1 MDQEPLS
8 PFYYS
13 TKKTTPVVPPVA
25 ETATEEKP
33 ATRVPEILSEERI
46 LENLRRLL
54 KRLLTEYKGTN
65 TELRQ
70 YFWNDRKKIY
80 PDHLHLIEQVLDEIL
95 PAGEHVPEPEQSILV
110 PETKDIIT
118 VSATEN
124 ETLASQGTLDT
135 WVDEVLAEIPEPQ
148 HVDIPHWKSQQ
159 LKTAH
164 EQKLTKRQVERRFLK
179 DKMRYY
185 VDSNPTEEFSVKV
198 LCALFPERKADTIT
212 AIIKELWQ
220 EGLVKGR
227 IEVRTLSRKP
237 KKSTCSYVIT
247 SLANPSTNYYTEFPK
262 DNLWFKKK
270 KIGTR
275 HSSSEPDSQE
285 IGTRQDEN

>member
-8 PFYYS
+8 PFYHS
-13 TKKTTPVVPPVA
+13 TKKMTPVA
-25 ETATEEKP
+25 ETATEVKAP
-33 ATRVPEILSEERI
+33 TQSLDTRTEEEHILDNLRTFVKRYIGQYSR
-46 LENLRRLL
+46 ENLRQDRL
-54 KRLLTEYKGTN
+54 
-65 TELRQ
+65 
-70 YFWNDRKKIY
+70 KIY
-80 PDHLHLIEQVLDEIL
+80 PNHAHLIEQVVSEKFSGKEQPTPIL
-95 PAGEHVPEPEQSILV
+95 GEEETQIVQETYITNKQA
-110 PETKDIIT
+110 ETKF
-118 VSATEN
+118 
-124 ETLASQGTLDT
+124 ETAPSEETLDT
-135 WVDEVLAEIPEPQ
+135 WVDEVLSEIPEPIDIIT
-148 HVDIPHWKSQQ
+148 VSPKKTDIPHWKSQQ

-179 DKMRYY
+179 AKMQYY

-198 LCALFPERKADTIT
+198 LCELFPERKADTMT
-212 AIIKELWQ
+212 ALVKELWK

-247 SLANPSTNYYTEFPK
+247 SLANPSTNYYTQFPE

-275 HSSSEPDSQE
+275 HSSSEPDS
-285 IGTRQDEN
+285 